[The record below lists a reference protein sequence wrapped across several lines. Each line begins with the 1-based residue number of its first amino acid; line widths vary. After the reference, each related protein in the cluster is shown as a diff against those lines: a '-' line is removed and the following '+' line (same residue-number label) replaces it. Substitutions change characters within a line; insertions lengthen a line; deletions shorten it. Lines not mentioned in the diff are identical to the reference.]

1 MTTCIVNLK
10 NGQLEYCN
18 VLCCLAV
25 EYTVILCSESPAPDV
40 YNRDASHDYNIVI
53 LYNCLAVEYTVSLCS
68 ESPAP
73 DVYNR
78 DASHDYNIVMCCIA

>member
-40 YNRDASHDYNIVI
+40 YNRDASHDYNIV
-53 LYNCLAVEYTVSLCS
+53 
-68 ESPAP
+68 
-73 DVYNR
+73 
-78 DASHDYNIVMCCIA
+78 MCCIA